1 MREYLRNTDAL
12 IDSQHGWEQMQ
23 LLLDE
28 NLPVINKYPKSGFFL
43 KTLPSAFLVILF
55 LMSGL
60 LLNDQENFKSY
71 NILLA
76 DNKGLSDRTD
86 YSSISFVDK
95 DIKFRSEDNRYAPV
109 KTNSSAAEFKVM
121 HAQLERQYKETE
133 RFDISTLVDSPQTHK
148 IENISLSSQQ
158 NELVKNPSN
167 ISKPVRSWHLYA
179 GLAINATNTKEQ
191 IFRPYPLAVLRYD
204 LSKKFFLSSSLS
216 VGSSITSQS
225 QGLDKKIYLN
235 DTVNNILYYDK
246 VNHYHKIVYTDLS
259 VNAGIDIGKNISLEA
274 GIQASVLI
282 KSKSKSIIEPYDF
295 QMRMTGSA
303 TDNILPV
310 VTAMPVS
317 TTDYKVGIRNFDYRF
332 TTGINYSKNKFRFGL
347 TYQHSFTPMIKGD
360 ITSGSKNQLVSFNV
374 LYKIK

>member
-12 IDSQHGWEQMQ
+12 IDSQYGWEQMQ
-23 LLLDE
+23 LLLDQ

-60 LLNDQENFKSY
+60 MLNDQENIKSF
-71 NILLA
+71 
-76 DNKGLSDRTD
+76 NKLYAENRGLTDRTD

-95 DIKFRSEDNRYAPV
+95 DIKFSSEDNRYSPV
-109 KTNSSAAEFKVM
+109 RTNSSAAEFKLM
-121 HAQLERQYKETE
+121 HAQLERQNIETKK
-133 RFDISTLVDSPQTHK
+133 FDISTLVDSPQTHK
-148 IENISLSSQQ
+148 IENISLSNQQ
-158 NELVKNPSN
+158 NELEKNPSDV
-167 ISKPVRSWHLYA
+167 SKPVPSWHLYA
-179 GLAINATNTKEQ
+179 GLAINATNTKGQ
-191 IFRPYPLAVLRYD
+191 IFRPYPVAVLRYD
-204 LSKKFFLSSSLS
+204 LSKRFFLSSSLS
-216 VGSSITSQS
+216 VGSSISSQS

-259 VNAGIDIGKNISLEA
+259 LNAGIDIGKNISLEA

-295 QMRMTGSA
+295 QLRMTGSA

-310 VTAMPVS
+310 VTALPVS

-332 TTGINYSKNKFRFGL
+332 TTGINYSKNKIRFGL

-360 ITSGSKNQLVSFNV
+360 ITSGNKNQLVSFNV